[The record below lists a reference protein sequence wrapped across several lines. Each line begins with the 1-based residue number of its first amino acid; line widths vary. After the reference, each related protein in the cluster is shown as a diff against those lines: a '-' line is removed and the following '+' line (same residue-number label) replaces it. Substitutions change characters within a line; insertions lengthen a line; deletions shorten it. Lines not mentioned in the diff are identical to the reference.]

1 MSGIEWTR
9 SKDTLCDS
17 CTCVVWHS
25 EPMYYVD
32 MFKICELCAV
42 AAGL

>member
-9 SKDTLCDS
+9 NKVRLCDS
-17 CTCVVWHS
+17 CTCVVFGD

-42 AAGL
+42 RCGL

>member
-9 SKDTLCDS
+9 TKDTVCDS
-17 CTCVVWHS
+17 CCCWVYNH

-42 AAGL
+42 VAGL

>member
-1 MSGIEWTR
+1 MSAIEYTR
-9 SKDTLCDS
+9 QKDTLCDS
-17 CTCVVWHS
+17 CTCIVQSH

-42 AAGL
+42 VAGL